1 MKIKVSCSDKYEA
14 QKLAALVYIKESK
27 ETFIT
32 KILNIFENELV
43 VALKD
48 KSAHSVV
55 LKNEENVEAFADFI
69 QSVLEKEHKIIGIKA
84 IEDEVEII
92 KE

>member
-1 MKIKVSCSDKYEA
+1 MKIKVSCFDKYEA
-14 QKLAALVYIKESK
+14 QKLVALIYIKESK

-55 LKNEENVEAFADFI
+55 LKNKENGEAFADFI
-69 QSVLEKEHKIIGIKA
+69 QSVLEKEHKIVGIKA

>member
-1 MKIKVSCSDKYEA
+1 M
-14 QKLAALVYIKESK
+14 LLG
-27 ETFIT
+27 T
-32 KILNIFENELV
+32 KILNVFENELV

-69 QSVLEKEHKIIGIKA
+69 QSVLEKEHKIVGIKA
-84 IEDEVEII
+84 IEDEVEIS

>member
-1 MKIKVSCSDKYEA
+1 MKIKVCCFDKYEA
-14 QKLAALVYIKESK
+14 QKLITLVYIKESK
-27 ETFIT
+27 ETFIA
-32 KILNIFENELV
+32 KILNIVENELV

-55 LKNEENVEAFADFI
+55 LKNKENVEAFADFI
-69 QSVLEKEHKIIGIKA
+69 QSVLDKEHKIVGIKA

>member
-1 MKIKVSCSDKYEA
+1 MNIKVSCFDKYEA
-14 QKLAALVYIKESK
+14 KKLAALVYNKESK

-32 KILNIFENELV
+32 KILNIFDNELV
-43 VALKD
+43 VSLKD

-55 LKNEENVEAFADFI
+55 LKDSRDVEVFADFI
-69 QSVLEKEHKIIGIKA
+69 QSVLDKEHRIIGMKT

>member
-1 MKIKVSCSDKYEA
+1 MKIKVSCFDKYEA
-14 QKLAALVYIKESK
+14 QKLITLVYIKESK
-27 ETFIT
+27 ETFIA

-48 KSAHSVV
+48 KSAHSIV
-55 LKNEENVEAFADFI
+55 LKNKENVEAFADFI
-69 QSVLEKEHKIIGIKA
+69 QSVLEKEHKIVGIKA

>member
-1 MKIKVSCSDKYEA
+1 MKIKVSCIDKYEA
-14 QKLAALVYIKESK
+14 QKLAAMVFNKESK

-32 KILNIFENELV
+32 KILNIFDNELV

-55 LKNEENVEAFADFI
+55 LKDSSNVEAFADFI
-69 QSVLEKEHKIIGIKA
+69 QSVLEKEHKIIGMKI
-84 IEDEVEII
+84 IEDEVEIL